1 MSGLQV
7 KYKELFS
14 VSIGQDFYQNGVC
27 RKYTDAPF
35 PDMAIVPTE
44 ECETLMRKLDIIYR
58 SNDQAAGGIVLAR
71 VSGTTMG
78 GNDLLRFKASAVD
91 KLSFYSILRNA
102 DVLSFNDLPVN
113 ADPARI
119 YYFSNEQSD
128 ALAPRNDLHLTTTAA
143 GVDGVADAVKRS
155 GSNYRYH
162 HSAAVATGTA
172 FVKHVISGIQTEAK
186 SIINQGGQSDLLFD
200 LSSLPSGKCELL
212 ITGVVKDSFYYLKE
226 ISSRPVLAVI
236 EVLLSQTLIGNYR
249 VVETDQSLTPARPVY
264 KIKFLKR
271 KTVWRYTI
279 NLPVNSPLARKIA
292 AMNAVQ
298 KAAYL
303 SNLKIETNDTTIN
316 FLQVSATDTDIVFES
331 VGTVAL
337 QEKYIS
343 STSVTHEPLI
353 ITLKEN
359 TGLVNEAV
367 IKTNLPY
374 PSAGSIDARHLPT
387 IYSDILITL

>member
-7 KYKELFS
+7 KYRELFS
-14 VSIGQDFYQNGVC
+14 VSIGQDFYANGVC
-27 RKYTDAPF
+27 RKYTDVPL
-35 PDMAIVPTE
+35 PDMVLLPTE

-58 SNDQAAGGIVLAR
+58 SNDQAAGGILLAR
-71 VSGTTMG
+71 VSGTNMG
-78 GNDLLRFKASAVD
+78 GDDILRFKAARED
-91 KLSFYSILRNA
+91 KLSFYSVLRNA

-119 YYFSNEQSD
+119 YYFSNEQTD
-128 ALAPRNDLHLTTTAA
+128 ALAPRNDLHITTAA
-143 GVDGVADAVKRS
+143 AGVNGVADAVKRS
-155 GSNYRYH
+155 GPNYRYH
-162 HSAAVATGTA
+162 HSTTVATGTA
-172 FVKHVISGIQTEAK
+172 FVRHILSGIQTEAK

-212 ITGVVKDSFYYLKE
+212 ISAVVKDSFYYLKD
-226 ISSRPVLAVI
+226 ISSQPVFAVI

-249 VVETDQSLTPARPVY
+249 VVETDQSLTPARPAY
-264 KIKFLKR
+264 SIKFLKR

-279 NLPVNSPLARKIA
+279 HLPETCPLARKMA
-292 AMNAVQ
+292 AMNGVQ

-316 FLQVSATDTDIVFES
+316 FLQASASDTDIVFLS
-331 VGTVAL
+331 VGQIAL

-343 STSVTHEPLI
+343 STSLTHEPLI

-367 IKTNLPY
+367 VKTNLPY
-374 PSAGSIDARHLPT
+374 PSAGTIDARHLPT

>member
-7 KYKELFS
+7 KYKKLFS
-14 VSIGQDFYQNGVC
+14 VSVEQDFYQNGVC
-27 RKYTDAPF
+27 RKYTDVPF
-35 PDMAIVPTE
+35 PDMALLPTE

-78 GNDLLRFKASAVD
+78 GNDLLRFKAAGED
-91 KLSFYSILRNA
+91 KLSFYSILRNG
-102 DVLSFNDLPVN
+102 DVLSFNELPVN
-113 ADPARI
+113 ADPGRI
-119 YYFSNEQSD
+119 YYFSNEQTD
-128 ALAPRNDLHLTTTAA
+128 AVAPRNDLHLTTVAA
-143 GVDGVADAVKRS
+143 GVDGVADAVKKS

-162 HSAAVATGTA
+162 HSTTVATGTA

-212 ITGVVKDSFYYLKE
+212 ISAAVKDSFYYLKD
-226 ISSRPVLAVI
+226 ITSRLVFAVI

-249 VVETDQSLTPARPVY
+249 VVETDQSLTPVRPAY
-264 KIKFLKR
+264 TIKFLKR

-279 NLPVNSPLARKIA
+279 HLSENCPLARKMA
-292 AMNAVQ
+292 AMNPVQ

-303 SNLKIETNDTTIN
+303 SNLKIETNDTTIS
-316 FLQVSATDTDIVFES
+316 FLQDSASDTAIVFLS
-331 VGTVAL
+331 VNTLAL

-374 PSAGSIDARHLPT
+374 PSAGSIDARQLPK